1 MKTPFDVPPEMK
13 AFADQSKAFAEQSIE
28 TARKAF
34 HSYLDATQKAFGTMG
49 NSAGSAHVNASELG
63 RQAMS
68 YAQENVTA
76 TFAFID
82 RVMKARDPQE
92 VMKLQTEFV
101 QSQMQKFGEQTKAIG
116 EAAAKTAQSAMD
128 AAKPRM

>member
-1 MKTPFDVPPEMK
+1 MKSPFEMTPEMK

-34 HSYLDATQKAFGTMG
+34 HSYMDATQKAFGAM
-49 NSAGSAHVNASELG
+49 GSAPSSAQTMTEIG
-63 RQAMS
+63 RTAMS
-68 YAQENVTA
+68 YAQDNVTA

-82 RVMKARDPQE
+82 QVMRARDPQE
-92 VMKLQTEFV
+92 VVKLQTEFM
-101 QSQMQKFGEQTKAIG
+101 QSQMVKLGEQTKAIG
-116 EAAAKTAQSAMD
+116 EAAARSAMD

>member
-34 HSYLDATQKAFGTMG
+34 HSYLDATQKAFGAMG
-49 NSAGSAHVNASELG
+49 NSAGSAQVTATDLG
-63 RQAMS
+63 RTAMT
-68 YAQENVTA
+68 YAQENVSA

-82 RVMKARDPQE
+82 RVMKAKDPQE
-92 VMKLQTEFV
+92 VLQLQTDFV
-101 QSQMQKFGEQTKAIG
+101 QSQMMKLGEQTKSIG
-116 EAAAKTAQSAMD
+116 EAAAKYAMD
-128 AAKPRM
+128 AARPKM

>member
-1 MKTPFDVPPEMK
+1 MKPPFEMTPEMK
-13 AFADQSKAFAEQSIE
+13 AFADQTKQMAEQGIE

-34 HSYLDATQKAFGTMG
+34 HSYLDATQKAFGAMG
-49 NSAGSAHVNASELG
+49 NTAGSTQAGVTDLG
-63 RQAMS
+63 RTAMG

-92 VMKLQTEFV
+92 VLKLQSDFV
-101 QSQMQKFGEQTKAIG
+101 QTQMQKLGEQTKAIG
-116 EAAAKTAQSAMD
+116 EAAAKYAMD
-128 AAKPRM
+128 AARPKM